1 MTAASHACS
10 FGTPEQHLRRLRRR
24 GRLEDRMNTI
34 DDFGKNDLRGA
45 CLARRDAL
53 PVDERARKAQALAP
67 RQFPVPCTSSQIVA
81 GYMPIRSEI
90 DPHPL
95 MLRLRDQGAQLAL
108 PVIVGRDQPL
118 VFRAWNEC
126 AELARGDFGILQ
138 PAADAPKVLP
148 DIVLVPL
155 AAFDR
160 AGHRIGYGGGYYD
173 RTLAALRGQ
182 KTVLAI
188 GVAFAMQEIDTIPA
202 SHHDVPL
209 DIVMTESET
218 IDLRR

>member
-1 MTAASHACS
+1 MTAASHSCS
-10 FGTPEQHLRRLRRR
+10 FGTPENISAGCGGAARP
-24 GRLEDRMNTI
+24 EDRMNTI

-53 PVDERARKAQALAP
+53 PADERARKSQALAA
-67 RQFPVPCTSSQIVA
+67 RQWPLSITPGQIVA

-95 MLRLRDQGAQLAL
+95 MQRLRDQGAQLAL
-108 PVIVGRDQPL
+108 PVIVGRGEPL
-118 VFRAWNEC
+118 VFRAWNEGE
-126 AELARGDFGILQ
+126 ELMRGEFGILQ
-138 PAADAPKVLP
+138 PATDAPDVLP

-173 RTLAALRGQ
+173 RTLAALRRQ

-188 GVAFAMQEIDTIPA
+188 GVAFAMQEIDNIPA
-202 SHHDVPL
+202 SHHDIPL
-209 DIVMTESET
+209 DIVMTDKET

>member
-1 MTAASHACS
+1 
-10 FGTPEQHLRRLRRR
+10 
-24 GRLEDRMNTI
+24 MNTI

-53 PVDERARKAQALAP
+53 PADERARKAQALAA
-67 RQFPVPCTSSQIVA
+67 RQFPVPVISKTVAPSQIVA

-90 DPHPL
+90 DPQPL

-108 PVIVGRDQPL
+108 PVIAGRGEPL
-118 VFRAWNEC
+118 VFRAWNEGE
-126 AELARGDFGILQ
+126 ELARGDFGILQ
-138 PAADAPKVLP
+138 PAADAPHVLP

-173 RTLAALRGQ
+173 RTLAALRRQ

-188 GVAFAMQEIDTIPA
+188 GVAFAMQEIDNIPA
-202 SHHDVPL
+202 SHHDAPL
-209 DIVMTESET
+209 DTVMTESET

>member
-1 MTAASHACS
+1 
-10 FGTPEQHLRRLRRR
+10 
-24 GRLEDRMNTI
+24 MNTI
-34 DDFGKNDLRGA
+34 DDFGKNELRCA

-53 PVDERARKAQALAP
+53 PVDERARKAQALAA
-67 RQFPVPCTSSQIVA
+67 RQWPVPIAPSQIVA

-108 PVIVGRDQPL
+108 PVIIGRDQPL
-118 VFRAWNEC
+118 VFRAWNED
-126 AELARGDFGILQ
+126 AELTRGEFGILQ
-138 PAADAPKVLP
+138 PAAEAQEVLP